1 MSIVATPNQNSN
13 ARRARKRRTSAEAEI
28 MRAEAYGRAIGGKP
42 NANYVAIIQGFMA
55 KGLAMEDIEPRVN
68 VFTYNAWKHLGRQ
81 VRRGEHSVRVITFV
95 PIEDK
100 TDPKT
105 GEVRRKGAS
114 RPRSATV
121 FHVSQTDEIGGASC
135 N

>member
-1 MSIVATPNQNSN
+1 MSSVLETPPK
-13 ARRARKRRTSAEAEI
+13 RTRRTSAEAEA

-68 VFTYNAWKHLGRQ
+68 VFTYNAWKHQGRQ
-81 VRRGEHSVRVITFV
+81 VRRGEHGVRVITFI
-95 PIEDK
+95 PIDEKRDSAGK
-100 TDPKT
+100 
-105 GEVRRKGAS
+105 VIRKGGS